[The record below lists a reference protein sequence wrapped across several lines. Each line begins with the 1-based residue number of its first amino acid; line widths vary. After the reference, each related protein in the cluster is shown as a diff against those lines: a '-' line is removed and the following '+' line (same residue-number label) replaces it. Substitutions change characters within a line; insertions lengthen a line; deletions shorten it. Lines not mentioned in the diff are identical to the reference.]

1 MVISKKN
8 GQARILGTPNE
19 VEDVAVKI
27 ADFIREDSYK
37 DAMESFSALLPPDQV
52 DVMGRLDR
60 EYQVEL
66 LSNLSPRNIG
76 LVVEELPPNDVV
88 KISEDIELYHLAQLL
103 DETRPEKAADV
114 LRELP
119 SDQREEIIFSMKE
132 AEEVASLVD
141 YEDDDAGGLM
151 SPEFLSLLESMK
163 VSEAMTLVREVS
175 KTSET
180 EEVSYIFVVDT
191 GNVLKGGLNLSR
203 LVTADPSETISDV
216 MFPNVISV
224 STDTDQE
231 ECARIM
237 ERYNL
242 LTLPVTEPDGTLAGI
257 VKIEDMIFVLQEE
270 ATEDMYRMVGVSD
283 EEKILGPFWQSV
295 RGRLPWLCVN
305 LATAGV
311 AALVITLFQSTLAQ
325 VVTLAVFLPV
335 IAGQGGI
342 VGTQTLTLVVR
353 SMALGEISGA
363 NTKQLLIKEFTLG
376 LVHGLLLGILAGVV
390 AFFWHGNEYLAL
402 VVGLAMLGNL
412 VIAGVSGVVLPL
424 CLKAMKID
432 PALASAVVVTTV
444 TDVVGFLIYLGLAT
458 FSITLI
464 AQNF

>member
-231 ECARIM
+231 ECSRIM
-237 ERYNL
+237 
-242 LTLPVTEPDGTLAGI
+242 
-257 VKIEDMIFVLQEE
+257 
-270 ATEDMYRMVGVSD
+270 
-283 EEKILGPFWQSV
+283 
-295 RGRLPWLCVN
+295 
-305 LATAGV
+305 
-311 AALVITLFQSTLAQ
+311 
-325 VVTLAVFLPV
+325 
-335 IAGQGGI
+335 
-342 VGTQTLTLVVR
+342 
-353 SMALGEISGA
+353 
-363 NTKQLLIKEFTLG
+363 
-376 LVHGLLLGILAGVV
+376 
-390 AFFWHGNEYLAL
+390 
-402 VVGLAMLGNL
+402 
-412 VIAGVSGVVLPL
+412 
-424 CLKAMKID
+424 
-432 PALASAVVVTTV
+432 
-444 TDVVGFLIYLGLAT
+444 
-458 FSITLI
+458 
-464 AQNF
+464 